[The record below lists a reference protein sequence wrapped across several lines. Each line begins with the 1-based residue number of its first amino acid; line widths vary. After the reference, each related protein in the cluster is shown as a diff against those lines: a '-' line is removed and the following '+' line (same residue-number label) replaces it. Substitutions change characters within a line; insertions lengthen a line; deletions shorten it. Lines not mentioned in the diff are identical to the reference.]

1 MARGKAKQP
10 GNSPLSPGA
19 GQGEGLRLAGAVA
32 AIALGTALCAASGQS
47 MLGSRIA
54 SGALASHGF
63 MNRLDGWL
71 GADPSAAV
79 SGGEPALPP
88 YGSLFLI
95 VGVVSVVSWLAGAAW
110 IARRQHLSF
119 AAAAASWGLRGWL
132 WWLVGGSWELARLFT
147 FAAGSE
153 GMQQFVLSGPSFW
166 IAAGVAGWVATFF
179 ALASGRVDT
188 GTPAVIGAGSRSETA
203 VGAAGRSGLPVTAPD
218 GYRVPPAVWLCF
230 AAYVVVF
237 VAMNWQLYRSL
248 RLPHGDSAMYEEHL
262 WNLLH
267 GKGFRSYLDQGIF
280 LGEHVQVIH
289 VLLVPLY
296 LLWPSQLLLELCDS
310 LLLAACCFPVYW
322 MARRRSGMSRPAV
335 WLAAACLLYFPLQF
349 LDIGI
354 DWKTF
359 RPNGLGIPVLLFA
372 LDQLERRRYKT
383 FCLLAAVALGAGRLC
398 NSAGSA
404 WSLDRADAGTPPTI
418 TLARQRRP
426 TKSDSSGRGS
436 RGGVAHQLACFHFR
450 GWAGGRFGRVP
461 DRGHA
466 GRNGLLSA
474 WAGNSLRWL
483 LHPLRQD
490 AARDR
495 PHDADAAGPAVG
507 SLWQRPLGRVRPAAA
522 RAARLFAPVVSGPT
536 GRGVAPVSHA
546 LPERSDRL
554 ALPSRSRG
562 RRADPALVSCGRPGG
577 CYASRD

>member
-19 GQGEGLRLAGAVA
+19 SQGEGLRLAGVVA
-32 AIALGTALCAASGQS
+32 AIAVGTALCAASGQS

-54 SGALASHGF
+54 SGALASHGLT
-63 MNRLDGWL
+63 NRLDGWL
-71 GADPSAAV
+71 GADPASGV
-79 SGGEPALPP
+79 PGGEPALPP
-88 YGSLFLI
+88 YASIFLI
-95 VGVVSVVSWLAGAAW
+95 LGAVSVVTWLAGAAW
-110 IARRQHLSF
+110 MARRQHISF
-119 AAAAASWGLRGWL
+119 AAAAASWGLRGWF
-132 WWLVGGSWELARLFT
+132 WWLVGGSWELARLVT

-153 GMQQFVLSGPSFW
+153 GMQQFVLSSPSFW
-166 IAAGVAGWVATFF
+166 IAAGVAGWVATFL
-179 ALASGRVDT
+179 ALAFRRAAT
-188 GTPAVIGAGSRSETA
+188 GAAVAIGAATRSETTDA
-203 VGAAGRSGLPVTAPD
+203 PGARSGLLVPAAD
-218 GYRVPPAVWLCF
+218 GYRVPLAVWLCF

-322 MARRRSGMSRPAV
+322 MARRHTGQSTPAV

-354 DWKTF
+354 DWKSF

-383 FCLLAAVALGAGRLC
+383 FCLLAAVALSAQEDFAIVLAPLGIWIALTAGLFRQSTALTGGDQA
-398 NSAGSA
+398 SPMA
-404 WSLDRADAGTPPTI
+404 DRAAASRI
-418 TLARQRRP
+418 NW
-426 TKSDSSGRGS
+426 RGFIF
-436 RGGVAHQLACFHFR
+436 GVALAVVSVVYLIVATRVVMAYFR
-450 GWAGGRFGRVP
+450 HGQEIHYAGYFTRFGK
-461 DRGHA
+461 
-466 GRNGLLSA
+466 N
-474 WAGNSLRWL
+474 
-483 LHPLRQD
+483 

-495 PHDADAAGPAVG
+495 PDDADAAGPAVG
-507 SLWQRPLGRVRPAAA
+507 KPSATPTRPNTPCCCSRRSAFCPCYR
-522 RAARLFAPVVSGPT
+522 RAGWPWRCPCF
-536 GRGVAPVSHA
+536 
-546 LPERSDRL
+546 
-554 ALPSRSRG
+554 SRS
-562 RRADPALVSCGRPGG
+562 A
-577 CYASRD
+577 